1 VRANREFIQRAF
13 ETQKVLIIGD
23 VMIDSYIWGKVDR
36 ISPEA
41 PVPIVNVKTREQ
53 RLGGA
58 ANVALNIQ
66 SLGAEPILCAVIGN
80 DSDGSAFLELLKN
93 KQLNPEGIIL
103 STDRITT
110 IKHRIISGSQHILRV
125 DQEIDTPI
133 SIDETTLLIEKIDV
147 IIKQHKIDV
156 VIFEDYDKG
165 VITER
170 LITETV
176 SVCKAKKIPVIVDP
190 KKRNFLA
197 YKNVTLFKPNL
208 KELREGLKKEIN
220 PSRIKEVRE
229 AVGELIK
236 ILNADAAFITLSEHG
251 VYLQDQEVSHHVK
264 AHKREIADVSGA
276 GDTVVSVAALCLG
289 AGLDHKLLA
298 ELSNLAG
305 GIVCEKVGVVPINIT
320 ELMNEAVSL
329 GIIS

>member
-1 VRANREFIQRAF
+1 
-13 ETQKVLIIGD
+13 
-23 VMIDSYIWGKVDR
+23 
-36 ISPEA
+36 
-41 PVPIVNVKTREQ
+41 
-53 RLGGA
+53 
-58 ANVALNIQ
+58 
-66 SLGAEPILCAVIGN
+66 
-80 DSDGSAFLELLKN
+80 
-93 KQLNPEGIIL
+93 
-103 STDRITT
+103 
-110 IKHRIISGSQHILRV
+110 
-125 DQEIDTPI
+125 
-133 SIDETTLLIEKIDV
+133 
-147 IIKQHKIDV
+147 
-156 VIFEDYDKG
+156 
-165 VITER
+165 
-170 LITETV
+170 
-176 SVCKAKKIPVIVDP
+176 
-190 KKRNFLA
+190 LA